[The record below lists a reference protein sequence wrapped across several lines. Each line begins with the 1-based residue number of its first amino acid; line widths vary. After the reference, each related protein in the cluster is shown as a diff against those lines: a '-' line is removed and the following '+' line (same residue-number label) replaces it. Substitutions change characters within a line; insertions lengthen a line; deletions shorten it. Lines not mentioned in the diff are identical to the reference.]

1 MKKYQTRIIA
11 ALQSGRALVQD
22 FYTDNYLLAL
32 VQFGA
37 GNTAMLETDPT
48 YHVSWI
54 YLIGQTGD
62 AGDDAGL
69 TQIYIEDMLNE
80 QIQDASII
88 YLAEEN
94 RSLEV

>member
-62 AGDDAGL
+62 AIDGL